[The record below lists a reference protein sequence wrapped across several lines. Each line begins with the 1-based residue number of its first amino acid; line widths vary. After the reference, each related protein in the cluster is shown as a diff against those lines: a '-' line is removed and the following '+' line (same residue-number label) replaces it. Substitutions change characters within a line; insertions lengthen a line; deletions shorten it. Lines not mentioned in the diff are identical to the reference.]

1 MTNNNFTVNFSKHV
15 NEDANGKTYYL
26 VDSICNQEQETTSF
40 DYTIAKRKFSIGNNT
55 LSEQVYNY
63 TNLLTKIKYPT
74 GIETRYAYQKVL
86 TNNLF
91 DKDYN
96 DEKSVV
102 QSKVIVDGETEY
114 AQTNYTYYSRDES
127 TEEQSDLWE
136 KCYGRYVKVSENN
149 GVFKEIKFSL
159 DRRSKETIYNADGSV
174 YEIYET
180 EFQGP
185 NVVSQIKKKGKN
197 ITNLIDASYLVA
209 DMPASTKLQKD
220 APSTSASITRQYK
233 FVYEYSKQE
242 WSWNTRKPLYALQK
256 KSIWYDDC
264 HQLLTHN
271 TLDKKNKL
279 VTQTEVKMYDSTT
292 ETSTT
297 LSRVDYEYDECGNMT
312 KKREYPDI
320 TNSNDYIETQIT
332 YQDNT
337 LPISISVTGVK
348 DADGNL
354 VNGTGII
361 TETYVYDDLGR
372 MIASTDGSG
381 NTRQYTYDKVG
392 RLTSVSFPD
401 GTAQTYVFD
410 TPLSKTT
417 YTDRNG
423 NTYIYQYT
431 NIGLLDT
438 ITDPNE
444 TILCDNDYD
453 NRGRLIRSTN
463 AENASSYSELTY
475 TYDDHDRVVKKTVF
489 GQNNEYLTSEN
500 YQYDT
505 DTNSVTTFYGEQ
517 TQVGYRKEYN
527 KYDELIGE
535 YTISGEE
542 HYDEKSY
549 TYDRFGRL
557 TNETGYGINN
567 TYVYDALDNLVGTT
581 DILNNQTSLSYDSLN
596 RLLSSTDAEDNTTT
610 YRYDSLGRT
619 IETRTP
625 VETAINGSLV
635 YSVQKQYY
643 DNNSNLTRQ
652 AVSTNENGGFR
663 ETLYTYDVMNRLVST
678 QTGNIVSTYT
688 YTNADKIATQTVG
701 ESTTTYLYDILG
713 HLSAVTDAL
722 GQTEHYTYDANN
734 LLVSKIDRNGSTF
747 TYTYDA
753 LGRIVSQAV
762 AGYDGTTSNRTY
774 LYDAFG
780 NLLSQQEDE
789 ITISYTYDT
798 INRLLSRYEGST
810 VETEGQPERIYQT
823 FSYIPNTSVIQS
835 YQLMQGTTPRVNV
848 TYTYDD
854 AGRLTR
860 VDENGSFAASYTYNA
875 RGLNTKVTYG
885 NGIST
890 SKTYTQ
896 GGQLRNLT
904 VAQTNKGVLYSETN
918 KYGSDG
924 NLTKKSH
931 GLKYKPTYTD
941 TYTYDASG
949 MLATEKRM
957 EETTPIYSYVYT
969 YDTRGNRVGLTDNV
983 NGETSGYTYDLNNRL
998 LTLDKTVADIR
1009 PYSSLTSYY
1018 YDPNGNTVSSVTE
1031 TLNEWHGSDD
1041 SDYGITEDFGSV
1053 MDGYAFTLNEYDV
1066 YNRLTHVK
1074 NSEHDARYTYNPD
1087 NLRRTKTVDGNT
1099 ETFLWNPSS
1108 EIVATIV
1115 DNSVQN
1121 TYVYGLDRILGIDA
1135 LGTKTYYQQNGHH
1148 DTLLV
1153 SDKNGNTVSSYVY
1166 DAFGTQLN
1174 SNANDTN
1181 PFRYTGE
1188 YFDAETG
1195 FIYLRA
1201 RYMNPETGR
1210 FISEDPVS
1218 DGVNWYAYAAGNPV
1232 RYSDPSGLFIVLTG
1246 IEDESDERF
1255 VALQQ
1260 LTDDTLKV
1268 DFLSGH
1274 VSIGT
1279 QMSDEHVLRPTGTGL
1294 LREIIASNQGVE
1306 IIFTKG
1312 GSITEMIQ
1320 VTDDCGNI
1328 SYTDI
1333 VIYYDPN
1340 QSGFTPTARGVSKTP
1355 GYIIM
1360 GHELIHAYRG
1370 LNRTFVPQGAGFV
1383 YPLWE
1388 DEIYVGNKKKGDDI
1402 EELETTGLPYTTFT
1416 ETTKIDK
1423 DTLSVSKFNPCQNA
1437 FTGNTYTENALRAEN
1452 LLPLR
1457 FRY

>member
-1 MTNNNFTVNFSKHV
+1 
-15 NEDANGKTYYL
+15 
-26 VDSICNQEQETTSF
+26 
-40 DYTIAKRKFSIGNNT
+40 
-55 LSEQVYNY
+55 
-63 TNLLTKIKYPT
+63 
-74 GIETRYAYQKVL
+74 
-86 TNNLF
+86 
-91 DKDYN
+91 
-96 DEKSVV
+96 
-102 QSKVIVDGETEY
+102 
-114 AQTNYTYYSRDES
+114 
-127 TEEQSDLWE
+127 
-136 KCYGRYVKVSENN
+136 
-149 GVFKEIKFSL
+149 
-159 DRRSKETIYNADGSV
+159 
-174 YEIYET
+174 
-180 EFQGP
+180 
-185 NVVSQIKKKGKN
+185 
-197 ITNLIDASYLVA
+197 
-209 DMPASTKLQKD
+209 
-220 APSTSASITRQYK
+220 
-233 FVYEYSKQE
+233 
-242 WSWNTRKPLYALQK
+242 
-256 KSIWYDDC
+256 
-264 HQLLTHN
+264 
-271 TLDKKNKL
+271 
-279 VTQTEVKMYDSTT
+279 
-292 ETSTT
+292 
-297 LSRVDYEYDECGNMT
+297 
-312 KKREYPDI
+312 
-320 TNSNDYIETQIT
+320 
-332 YQDNT
+332 
-337 LPISISVTGVK
+337 
-348 DADGNL
+348 
-354 VNGTGII
+354 
-361 TETYVYDDLGR
+361 
-372 MIASTDGSG
+372 
-381 NTRQYTYDKVG
+381 
-392 RLTSVSFPD
+392 
-401 GTAQTYVFD
+401 
-410 TPLSKTT
+410 
-417 YTDRNG
+417 
-423 NTYIYQYT
+423 
-431 NIGLLDT
+431 
-438 ITDPNE
+438 
-444 TILCDNDYD
+444 
-453 NRGRLIRSTN
+453 
-463 AENASSYSELTY
+463 
-475 TYDDHDRVVKKTVF
+475 
-489 GQNNEYLTSEN
+489 
-500 YQYDT
+500 
-505 DTNSVTTFYGEQ
+505 
-517 TQVGYRKEYN
+517 
-527 KYDELIGE
+527 
-535 YTISGEE
+535 
-542 HYDEKSY
+542 
-549 TYDRFGRL
+549 
-557 TNETGYGINN
+557 
-567 TYVYDALDNLVGTT
+567 
-581 DILNNQTSLSYDSLN
+581 
-596 RLLSSTDAEDNTTT
+596 
-610 YRYDSLGRT
+610 
-619 IETRTP
+619 
-625 VETAINGSLV
+625 
-635 YSVQKQYY
+635 
-643 DNNSNLTRQ
+643 
-652 AVSTNENGGFR
+652 
-663 ETLYTYDVMNRLVST
+663 
-678 QTGNIVSTYT
+678 
-688 YTNADKIATQTVG
+688 
-701 ESTTTYLYDILG
+701 
-713 HLSAVTDAL
+713 
-722 GQTEHYTYDANN
+722 
-734 LLVSKIDRNGSTF
+734 
-747 TYTYDA
+747 
-753 LGRIVSQAV
+753 
-762 AGYDGTTSNRTY
+762 
-774 LYDAFG
+774 
-780 NLLSQQEDE
+780 
-789 ITISYTYDT
+789 
-798 INRLLSRYEGST
+798 
-810 VETEGQPERIYQT
+810 
-823 FSYIPNTSVIQS
+823 
-835 YQLMQGTTPRVNV
+835 
-848 TYTYDD
+848 
-854 AGRLTR
+854 
-860 VDENGSFAASYTYNA
+860 
-875 RGLNTKVTYG
+875 
-885 NGIST
+885 
-890 SKTYTQ
+890 
-896 GGQLRNLT
+896 
-904 VAQTNKGVLYSETN
+904 
-918 KYGSDG
+918 
-924 NLTKKSH
+924 
-931 GLKYKPTYTD
+931 
-941 TYTYDASG
+941 